1 MMTKQLRWQDFEKND
16 DDSGAILK
24 QNILNRSDQVTGNK
38 ITRDR
43 HREISSIG
51 ESSNKTGLS
60 KPNLTSPK

>member
-16 DDSGAILK
+16 DDGGAILK
-24 QNILNRSDQVTGNK
+24 LNILIKLDQVTGNK

-51 ESSNKTGLS
+51 ESSKTGLS
-60 KPNLTSPK
+60 QPNLTKPK